1 MASMSY
7 FLIDTLYLWSYSMI
21 LSVSTKWL
29 WYWKVSLSVRS
40 NTLWCYI
47 LTTTKW
53 LWYWKVSLSVRSN
66 TLWCYILTIQTAIKK
81 FNLKKIKIL
90 KWLEIIFTFLSF
102 HFRNVSYVTLVTL
115 APNAALY
122 NKQIIQHYFI
132 KCVTMVTLAPNAVLW
147 NKQIIL
153 HYFNKLCNPGN
164 VGS

>member
-1 MASMSY
+1 MASTSY
-7 FLIDTLYLWSYSMI
+7 FLIVTLYLWSYSMI

-47 LTTTKW
+47 LK
-53 LWYWKVSLSVRSN
+53 
-66 TLWCYILTIQTAIKK
+66 IQTAIKK
-81 FNLKKIKIL
+81 LNIKKIKIL
-90 KWLEIIFTFLSF
+90 KWSEIIFTFLSF

-153 HYFNKLCNPGN
+153 HYFTNCVTLVTLAPNAALYNKQILLH
-164 VGS
+164 